1 MTRALLAAFSTGS
14 NAVPLPP
21 SAGNSIAKYPLRTLV
36 PALPEAPGNPV
47 VASAVESAEATSGHF
62 QGVNRPD
69 PFLVAVPPPPACR
82 CLPNLWVSDSK
93 IRGPRPP
100 GHGPVVTPRAPNN
113 RRCGAASGRMQTV
126 GSHEADRV
134 RVLPDAALLR
144 CLGHRNNRRCGAA
157 SGRMQTVGSR
167 EADRVRVLPDAALFR
182 CLRPRTT
189 VGAELH
195 PEGCRR
201 SAHTRRTG
209 SASSRTRL
217 CFGASG
223 NETTVRCGAASGRMQ
238 TVGSHEA
245 DRVRVLPDAA
255 LFRCLGQQTTIG
267 CGAASGRMQT
277 VRAHEADRVRVLPDA
292 ALFRCLGQRNNR
304 QVRSCIRKD
313 ADGRRRVSPRS
324 SVSCPA
330 SG

>member
-134 RVLPDAALLR
+134 RVLPDAAL
-144 CLGHRNNRRCGAA
+144 
-157 SGRMQTVGSR
+157 
-167 EADRVRVLPDAALFR
+167 
-182 CLRPRTT
+182 
-189 VGAELH
+189 
-195 PEGCRR
+195 
-201 SAHTRRTG
+201 
-209 SASSRTRL
+209 
-217 CFGASG
+217 
-223 NETTVRCGAASGRMQ
+223 
-238 TVGSHEA
+238 
-245 DRVRVLPDAA
+245 
-255 LFRCLGQQTTIG
+255 
-267 CGAASGRMQT
+267 
-277 VRAHEADRVRVLPDA
+277 
-292 ALFRCLGQRNNR
+292 FRCLGQRNNR

-313 ADGRRRVSPRS
+313 ADGRLTRGGPGPRPPGRS
-324 SVSCPA
+324 SVSVPRATNNHRMRSCIRKDADGPRTRGGPGPRPPGRSSVSVPRPTKQP
-330 SG
+330 SGAELHPEGCRRSAQGQPSFFGVLPSFWMSDSKTL